1 MDNNLKI
8 ETLHSQLIVLSRDTK
23 YDFES
28 LRCDWGK
35 NNSREYGFFLSRFR
49 RSMRMLAADCPV
61 RWYRGNF
68 YMFNGKVYE
77 VTEQDV
83 IEMAYMQLLEDMAIS
98 AVLTRGSFMCDLF
111 MKTIRL
117 CNMLVPHFDI
127 VAFNNGVVD
136 FGTNLT
142 EPAVMPF
149 SPEYH
154 VTYYHPYDFDP
165 KDKCPRWLNFLH

>member
-83 IEMAYMQLLEDMAIS
+83 IDMAYMQSL
-98 AVLTRGSFMCDLF
+98 
-111 MKTIRL
+111 
-117 CNMLVPHFDI
+117 
-127 VAFNNGVVD
+127 
-136 FGTNLT
+136 
-142 EPAVMPF
+142 
-149 SPEYH
+149 
-154 VTYYHPYDFDP
+154 
-165 KDKCPRWLNFLH
+165 